1 MNPNDYYNK
10 TAKTLV
16 MVGSMM
22 FGFSLGYLIVNTTFD
37 LINGATIN
45 TTMVLVVLGITLF
58 GALLM
63 VLGYL
68 KEKRS

>member
-37 LINGATIN
+37 LINGATID
-45 TTMVLVVLGITLF
+45 TTMVLFVLGITLF